1 MKHGISPKVLL
12 QRFTRFFKT
21 YCDLYTVSHP
31 KELDQ
36 KTVEVQIVDQV
47 KKEEPVTPEDTVKDS
62 WDMSSSEDEDEGT
75 VKFIA

>member
-1 MKHGISPKVLL
+1 MLTQSVVTKIYKV
-12 QRFTRFFKT
+12 FKT
-21 YCDLYTVSHP
+21 YCDLYTVSLP
-31 KELDQ
+31 KELEQ

-75 VKFIA
+75 VKFIV